1 MGNKKNKVGI
11 SLIIIL
17 TIFLTCGIVSAAE
30 NVDGVTNNNSTIVN
44 NNSTTLT
51 SETSLSNY
59 TNNSNTPDQSSN
71 SSFSPTSSNI
81 ISGNVTTC
89 TNGSPFP
96 GVTLTLTS
104 NNGSTL
110 AQTTTDSTGHY
121 ELNFTSSEGTFY
133 VTASYPGHMTLR
145 KLITTELSSNPSDLN
160 LYGWANF
167 QLGPEPALSIDA
179 PGEQFLN
186 ESFNF
191 TLTFNNNGNE
201 TGFGPTVQLI
211 LPPEIEFNSANF
223 LGAPVSVTF
232 VGTFPLSGTLIDPLS
247 GLTVTGNPGYS
258 LYILEY
264 PLGSFTTGQPS
275 AVLEINALLRGNST
289 LGLPLNI
296 TAYPVFRFGAN
307 ETGTTPIRGNETTTQ
322 VTPTV
327 IKIIKNTVAPHEDE
341 TATGSNY
348 PWDYTLTVDVANGQ
362 TVTDVNVKDLLPG
375 NLQFVQV
382 IDVDGGS
389 PVQEPSTTTPGGL
402 LWIHFNS
409 ITGGIGF

>member
-1 MGNKKNKVGI
+1 M
-11 SLIIIL
+11 

-232 VGTFPLSGTLIDPLS
+232 VGTFP
-247 GLTVTGNPGYS
+247 
-258 LYILEY
+258 
-264 PLGSFTTGQPS
+264 
-275 AVLEINALLRGNST
+275 
-289 LGLPLNI
+289 
-296 TAYPVFRFGAN
+296 
-307 ETGTTPIRGNETTTQ
+307 
-322 VTPTV
+322 
-327 IKIIKNTVAPHEDE
+327 
-341 TATGSNY
+341 
-348 PWDYTLTVDVANGQ
+348 
-362 TVTDVNVKDLLPG
+362 
-375 NLQFVQV
+375 
-382 IDVDGGS
+382 
-389 PVQEPSTTTPGGL
+389 
-402 LWIHFNS
+402 
-409 ITGGIGF
+409 